1 MSASLPVIRDDRL
14 PILAAQINQAHD
26 MASRSAQAAIS
37 HAIAVGEGLIEA
49 KALVGHGEWLPWL
62 SENFDFS
69 ERTAQKY
76 IRLAKHRDEVQSN
89 TKEPSYLAI
98 DEALKHIGKAN
109 PQRVADSPIRAVA
122 PSESALQEER
132 DRQREEHKAK
142 LPAFVAEREAAKEAS
157 KKAGDDAGVSDAD
170 RIDELEAAV
179 IALENENA
187 KIQAELREYESLKL
201 MFSEWEAG
209 GWEAVIAKKTADLV
223 EQIRVLNRRVERESS
238 EKVRNL
244 NDMERW
250 KKRAIKLGWTN
261 HVIIPLDKNTA

>member
-89 TKEPSYLAI
+89 TKETSYLAI

-109 PQRVADSPIRAVA
+109 PQRVADLPIREGA
-122 PSESALQEER
+122 PSEPALQAEW
-132 DRQREEHKAK
+132 DRQREEHKAQM
-142 LPAFVAEREAAKEAS
+142 PAFVAEREAAKKGSKAKACDAS
-157 KKAGDDAGVSDAD
+157 LSDAE
-170 RIDELEAAV
+170 RIEALEAEV
-179 IALENENA
+179 ISLEEENA
-187 KIQAELREYESLKL
+187 RLKAENKKFEEMRVQFEKGGFEEVIRGKDAEISALK
-201 MFSEWEAG
+201 S
-209 GWEAVIAKKTADLV
+209 
-223 EQIRVLNRRVERESS
+223 RVERESK
-238 EKVRNL
+238 EKVANL
-244 NDMERW
+244 NSLEWW
-250 KKRAIKLGWTN
+250 KKQAIKLGWSN
-261 HVIIPLDKNTA
+261 HVISPLDKNTA